1 VYAISKPWTGYTD
14 AVDRR
19 ELEYEERAR
28 QQKIPG
34 YSYLAAVRGAPSQW
48 LQREEE
54 PAPSNKD
61 S

>member
-1 VYAISKPWTGYTD
+1 MAPLLQRFDDPETERAFLRAERK
-14 AVDRR
+14 
-19 ELEYEERAR
+19 ERAR